1 MEVLGQECLFKACL
15 TPHWKSALREGEVPT
30 ECFAAGGKQEHPCLS
45 SRSVRILS
53 FEGGPLAWGLETSSV
68 RRTPSST
75 PSPIFLSPILSWL
88 ERPCRSPEPP
98 RGPPK
103 DPLGLRQRHHHLPG
117 SKQDPKTQADISF
130 TKSSRAS
137 WPPLLRNQMPGNSGW
152 PAKSP
157 CLRGAG
163 LADMCLCPSGLQSPT
178 SPPARGTPAQQGQSL
193 QLLAQGW
200 ESQLQPL
207 GGRGS

>member
-1 MEVLGQECLFKACL
+1 MLGAWRPAL
-15 TPHWKSALREGEVPT
+15 T
-30 ECFAAGGKQEHPCLS
+30 
-45 SRSVRILS
+45 VR
-53 FEGGPLAWGLETSSV
+53 P
-68 RRTPSST
+68 TPSST

-88 ERPCRSPEPP
+88 ERPCWSPEPP

-178 SPPARGTPAQQGQSL
+178 SPPARGHPGTARPVPAAPSARLGKPAPAAGGEGREGVLQGLFSTCCW
-193 QLLAQGW
+193 GDT
-200 ESQLQPL
+200 
-207 GGRGS
+207 